1 MSWFHLPLYG
11 KSVPTSTQ
19 KFNLL
24 PIIVLENKRKVSF
37 MLLWRMG
44 RKNKLAKNIN

>member
-24 PIIVLENKRKVSF
+24 PIIVLEKQEKSF
-37 MLLWRMG
+37 LYVTMENG
-44 RKNKLAKNIN
+44 KKE